1 MKDENGQPLKGAIV
15 TAEYPEILSIAGS
28 TAITDAKGRFSMVG
42 LKFGEWMFTVQAS
55 GYMPQTGS
63 MQVRTV
69 GINRPVAFVMHK
81 LYVPPS
87 ALGSMSPKDVQT
99 ALVAADDLYNNQRWD
114 EAIAAY
120 RELLTQA
127 PSLSTIH
134 MQIGAA
140 YRNKKA
146 YDAAIATYNDL
157 LKTDPA
163 NEKAKLAIGMT
174 EFDKGDLAAADRAIE
189 AVAQA
194 PGASRD
200 AFYDLGDIKLAQ
212 AQTDAAMS
220 AYQRAAEARP
230 HLGQAG
236 ARAGPHRDDEGRLGG
251 RIEILPDGHH
261 RGSSLA
267 GSRAGQD
274 PACADHQI
282 ESVARRRPLRYT
294 LILVGV
300 ALSAALAAAGGW
312 RYARASAPLS
322 GPIIVVSIDTLR
334 ADHLPAYGYSK
345 IQTPAIDL
353 LASNGVVFERAY
365 SHATDTLPAH
375 VSLLSGRLPFE
386 TGVRGA
392 SGERV
397 RPGERLLS
405 QMLRE
410 RGYATAGDHLIV
422 AAR

>member
-1 MKDENGQPLKGAIV
+1 MSGRLVVSRGVLAAVFALALAGGALAQSGRVGGTVKDENGQPLKGAIV
-15 TAEYPEILSIAGS
+15 TAEYLEILSIAGS

-69 GINRPVAFVMHK
+69 GVNRPVAFVMHK

-99 ALVAADDLYNNQRWD
+99 ALVAANDLYNNQRWD

-157 LKTDPA
+157 LKIDPA

-174 EFDKGDLAAADRAIE
+174 EFDRGDLAAADRAIE

-220 AYQRAAEARP
+220 AYQRAAEADRTWGKP
-230 HLGQAG
+230 ALA
-236 ARAGPHRDDEGRLGG
+236 LG
-251 RIEILPDGHH
+251 RIAMMKGDSAAASKFFQTVID

-282 ESVARRRPLRYT
+282 DPWPGVARSVTR
-294 LILVGV
+294 
-300 ALSAALAAAGGW
+300 
-312 RYARASAPLS
+312 
-322 GPIIVVSIDTLR
+322 
-334 ADHLPAYGYSK
+334 
-345 IQTPAIDL
+345 
-353 LASNGVVFERAY
+353 
-365 SHATDTLPAH
+365 
-375 VSLLSGRLPFE
+375 
-386 TGVRGA
+386 
-392 SGERV
+392 
-397 RPGERLLS
+397 
-405 QMLRE
+405 
-410 RGYATAGDHLIV
+410 
-422 AAR
+422 